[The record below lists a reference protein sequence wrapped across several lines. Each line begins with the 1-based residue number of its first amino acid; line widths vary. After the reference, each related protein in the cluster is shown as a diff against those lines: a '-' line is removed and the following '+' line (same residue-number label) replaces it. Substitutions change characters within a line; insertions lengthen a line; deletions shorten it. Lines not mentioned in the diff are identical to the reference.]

1 MGCGDGY
8 LIERI
13 RSRGAARVVGLDL
26 SEAELAAARAR
37 CGDEIELVEGRA
49 ESLPFADQSF
59 DCVTSHLALMLMTP
73 IEAVLD
79 ELLRVL
85 RPGGRLIAVISAR
98 AARQREED
106 ALSWFMRVSRSLASV
121 PAPVLGDERV
131 SRIESLR
138 ELLHRFEIEQ
148 LEALVLDLSGSVDE
162 VWELLSSLYRYGS
175 IAPEQQGELEA
186 RFRAEADRMRRA
198 DGSVACAMDLIGI
211 QASRPLR
218 APAGSS

>member
-1 MGCGDGY
+1 MG
-8 LIERI
+8 
-13 RSRGAARVVGLDL
+13 A
-26 SEAELAAARAR
+26 
-37 CGDEIELVEGRA
+37 
-49 ESLPFADQSF
+49 
-59 DCVTSHLALMLMTP
+59 
-73 IEAVLD
+73 
-79 ELLRVL
+79 
-85 RPGGRLIAVISAR
+85 
-98 AARQREED
+98 
-106 ALSWFMRVSRSLASV
+106 
-121 PAPVLGDERV
+121 
-131 SRIESLR
+131 
-138 ELLHRFEIEQ
+138 EQ